1 MSRSVMLSLLVDQ
14 HARLGDAFLE
24 RYNHPWLVWNAR
36 RWSAPSADGQTRIVR
51 LPSSPPPPREMDALC
66 LALTFKGDAKRIT
79 LGRATDN
86 DIVINDGTV
95 SRHHAVITR
104 ARSGTWQVQPLLD
117 SSGTICGSQT
127 LSDRDLGLIS
137 DRQKLIVGAVEL
149 TFYESRSFLELLR
162 PHGFPQA

>member
-1 MSRSVMLSLLVDQ
+1 MSRSVMMSLLVDQ

-24 RYNHPWLVWNAR
+24 RYNHPWLVWNAST
-36 RWSAPSADGQTRIVR
+36 WSAPSADGQTRLVR
-51 LPSSPPPPREMDALC
+51 LPSSPSPPTELYALC

-104 ARSGTWQVQPLLD
+104 APSGSWQVQPLPD
-117 SSGTICGSQT
+117 SSGTICGSQM
-127 LSDRDLGLIS
+127 LSERDVGLIS
-137 DRQKLIVGAVEL
+137 DRQKLLVGAVEL

-162 PHGFPQA
+162 RHGSPKA